1 MKQQKAK
8 KDIILMLFLIAVSL
22 VLITWIIPNYIT
34 VTKLMEMEVFTP
46 RTFPKLIAYG
56 LLAVSSLGL
65 ISAVVRYISAVNEEG
80 RQKKA
85 KKTKSELKEA
95 LFPYLIY
102 ALIIAF
108 VLVYTFFGIVPAIII
123 VPPVILWFL
132 RCRNWKSYVAFYI
145 FATII
150 YLLFTQVLG
159 VPIK

>member
-8 KDIILMLFLIAVSL
+8 QDIILMLFLIAVSL

-123 VPPVILWFL
+123 VRPVILWFL

-145 FATII
+145 FAAII

>member
-8 KDIILMLFLIAVSL
+8 QDICLMLFLIAVSL
-22 VLITWIIPNYIT
+22 ILIIWVIPNYIT

-46 RTFPKLIAYG
+46 RTFPNLIAYA

-65 ISAVVRYISAVNEEG
+65 IGAVVRYIGAVKEEG
-80 RQKKA
+80 RQKRE
-85 KKTKSELKEA
+85 KKTAAELKDA

-102 ALIIAF
+102 ALILVF
-108 VLVYTFFGIVPAIII
+108 VLVYTLFGIVPAIIV
-123 VPPVILWFL
+123 VPPVVLWFL
-132 RCRNWKSYVAFYI
+132 RCRSWKSYLAYYI
-145 FATII
+145 FAAVI